1 MKHQSILFYSRCLL
15 AILAIT
21 GTALEIIKYG
31 VGMLMYYTVQSNL
44 LVSVF
49 AVYMVYAMSKSVDL
63 QTSHF
68 LRIKAAVT
76 MSIMI
81 TCVVYHF
88 MLAPL
93 ADDFW
98 RLENLLCHYIVPLYF
113 LLDTLIV
120 DRQQQYKWFDP
131 IWWTLLP
138 VLYMIFGLVN
148 GLFIKIPIPDAK
160 DSPFAYFF
168 LNVPKYGWTYVL
180 TYAGV
185 IFVAY
190 LVCGFLLAGLKSIKL
205 KTSLSFGKNSQ

>member
-1 MKHQSILFYSRCLL
+1 MKNQTILFYSRCLL
-15 AILAIT
+15 AVLAIT
-21 GTALEIIKYG
+21 GMVLEIVKYG
-31 VGMLMYYTVQSNL
+31 IGMLMYYTVLSNL

-49 AVYMVYAMSKSVDL
+49 AVYMVLAMKKGEDL
-63 QTSHF
+63 QAPRF

-81 TCVVYHF
+81 TCVVYHL

-93 ADDFW
+93 AEDFW
-98 RLENLLCHYIVPLYF
+98 RVENMLCHYIVPIYF
-113 LLDTLIV
+113 LLDTLLV

-168 LNVPKYGWTYVL
+168 LNVPKYGWSYVL
-180 TYAGV
+180 TYAGT

-190 LVCGFLLAGLKSIKL
+190 LVFGFVLTGVKSVNVRRNL
-205 KTSLSFGKNSQ
+205 VNR

>member
-1 MKHQSILFYSRCLL
+1 MKNQTFLFYSRCLL
-15 AILAIT
+15 AVLAIT

-31 VGMLMYYTVQSNL
+31 IGMLMYYTVLSNL

-49 AVYMVYAMSKSVDL
+49 SVYMVYAMYKGLDL
-63 QTSHF
+63 QSAKF

-88 MLAPL
+88 MLAPI

-98 RLENLLCHYIVPLYF
+98 RVENMLCHYIVPVYF
-113 LLDTLIV
+113 LLDTLLV
-120 DRQQQYKWFDP
+120 DQKGQYKWFDP
-131 IWWTLLP
+131 IWWTILP

-168 LNVPKYGWTYVL
+168 LNVPKYGWAYVL
-180 TYAGV
+180 TYAGT

-190 LVCGFLLAGLKSIKL
+190 LVCGFILAGVKSL
-205 KTSLSFGKNSQ
+205 NVRRSLLNK

>member
-1 MKHQSILFYSRCLL
+1 MKNQTILFYSRCLL
-15 AILAIT
+15 AVLAIT
-21 GTALEIIKYG
+21 GTVLEIVKYG
-31 VGMLMYYTVQSNL
+31 IGMLMYYTVLSNL

-49 AVYMVYAMSKSVDL
+49 AVYMVYAMHKGHDL
-63 QTSHF
+63 QSAKF

-81 TCVVYHF
+81 TCVVYHL

-98 RLENLLCHYIVPLYF
+98 RVENMLCHYIVPIYF
-113 LLDTLIV
+113 LLDTLLV

-148 GLFIKIPIPDAK
+148 GLVIKIPIPDAK

-168 LNVPKYGWTYVL
+168 LNVPKYGWAYVL
-180 TYAGV
+180 TYAGT

-190 LVCGFLLAGLKSIKL
+190 LICGFILAGVKSL
-205 KTSLSFGKNSQ
+205 NVRRSLLNK

>member
-1 MKHQSILFYSRCLL
+1 M
-15 AILAIT
+15 AALAIT

-31 VGMLMYYTVQSNL
+31 IGMLMYYTVQSNL

-49 AVYMVYAMSKSVDL
+49 AVYMFYAMHKGHVL
-63 QTSHF
+63 QSAKF

-98 RLENLLCHYIVPLYF
+98 RVENLLCHYIVPLYS
-113 LLDTLIV
+113 LLDTLLV

-138 VLYMIFGLVN
+138 ILYMIFGLVN

-168 LNVPKYGWTYVL
+168 LNVPKYGWPYVL
-180 TYAGV
+180 TYAGT

-190 LVCGFLLAGLKSIKL
+190 LVFGFVLTGVKSVNLRRSLL
-205 KTSLSFGKNSQ
+205 NR

>member
-1 MKHQSILFYSRCLL
+1 MKNQTILFYSRCLL
-15 AILAIT
+15 AVLAIT
-21 GTALEIIKYG
+21 GTVLEILKYG
-31 VGMLMYYTVQSNL
+31 IGMLMYYTVLSNL

-49 AVYMVYAMSKSVDL
+49 AVYMVLAMKKGEDL
-63 QTSHF
+63 QAPRF

-81 TCVVYHF
+81 TCVVYHL

-98 RLENLLCHYIVPLYF
+98 RVENMLCHYIVPIYF
-113 LLDTLIV
+113 LLDTLLV

-168 LNVPKYGWTYVL
+168 LNVPKYGWPYVL
-180 TYAGV
+180 TYAGT

-190 LVCGFLLAGLKSIKL
+190 LVFGFVLTGVKSLNVRRSLL
-205 KTSLSFGKNSQ
+205 NR

>member
-1 MKHQSILFYSRCLL
+1 MKNQSFLFYSRCLL
-15 AILAIT
+15 AVLAIT

-31 VGMLMYYTVQSNL
+31 IGMLMYYTVQSNL

-49 AVYMVYAMSKSVDL
+49 AVYMVYAMTKGTDL
-63 QTSHF
+63 QTSKF

-76 MSIMI
+76 MSILI

-113 LLDTLIV
+113 LLDTLLV
-120 DRQQQYKWFDP
+120 DRQRQYKWFDP
-131 IWWTLLP
+131 IWWTALP
-138 VLYMIFGLVN
+138 LFYMVFGLIN
-148 GLFIKIPIPDAK
+148 GFFIKIPIPDAK

-180 TYAGV
+180 TYAGT

-190 LVCGFLLAGLKSIKL
+190 LLVGFFLFFVKSWRAKRVGANQPIA
-205 KTSLSFGKNSQ
+205 

>member
-1 MKHQSILFYSRCLL
+1 MKNQTILFYSRCLL
-15 AILAIT
+15 AVLAIT
-21 GTALEIIKYG
+21 GTVLEIVKYG
-31 VGMLMYYTVQSNL
+31 IGMLMYYTVLSNL

-49 AVYMVYAMSKSVDL
+49 AVYMVLAMKKGEDL
-63 QTSHF
+63 QATRF

-98 RLENLLCHYIVPLYF
+98 RVENMLCHYIVPIYF
-113 LLDTLIV
+113 LLDTLLV

-148 GLFIKIPIPDAK
+148 GFFIKIPIPDAK

-168 LNVPKYGWTYVL
+168 LNVPKYGWPYVL
-180 TYAGV
+180 TYAAT

-190 LVCGFLLAGLKSIKL
+190 LVFGFVLTGVKSVNLRRNLL
-205 KTSLSFGKNSQ
+205 NR

>member
-1 MKHQSILFYSRCLL
+1 MKNQSLLFYSRCLL
-15 AILAIT
+15 AALAIT

-31 VGMLMYYTVQSNL
+31 IGMLMYYTVQSNL

-49 AVYMVYAMSKSVDL
+49 AVYMVYAMHKGHDL
-63 QTSHF
+63 QSAKF

-98 RLENLLCHYIVPLYF
+98 RVENLLCHYIVPLYF
-113 LLDTLIV
+113 LLDTLLV

-168 LNVPKYGWTYVL
+168 LNVPKYGWPYVL
-180 TYAGV
+180 TYAGT
-185 IFVAY
+185 IFVTY
-190 LVCGFLLAGLKSIKL
+190 LVFGFVLTGVKSVNVRRNLL
-205 KTSLSFGKNSQ
+205 NR

>member
-31 VGMLMYYTVQSNL
+31 IGMLMYYTVQSNL
-44 LVSVF
+44 LVSLF
-49 AVYMVYAMSKSVDL
+49 AIYMVYAMSKSVDL
-63 QTSHF
+63 QTSRF
-68 LRIKAAVT
+68 FRIKAAVT

-120 DRQQQYKWFDP
+120 IVSNSTSGLTR
-131 IWWTLLP
+131 
-138 VLYMIFGLVN
+138 FG
-148 GLFIKIPIPDAK
+148 GRFCLF
-160 DSPFAYFF
+160 S
-168 LNVPKYGWTYVL
+168 T
-180 TYAGV
+180 
-185 IFVAY
+185 
-190 LVCGFLLAGLKSIKL
+190 
-205 KTSLSFGKNSQ
+205 

>member
-1 MKHQSILFYSRCLL
+1 MKNQSFLFYSRCLL
-15 AILAIT
+15 ALLAIA

-31 VGMLMYYTVQSNL
+31 IGMLMYYTVQSNL

-49 AVYMVYAMSKSVDL
+49 TVYMVYAMYKGLDL
-63 QTSHF
+63 QSAKF
-68 LRIKAAVT
+68 LRLKAAVT

-88 MLAPL
+88 MLAPI

-98 RLENLLCHYIVPLYF
+98 RVENMLCHYIVPVYF
-113 LLDTLIV
+113 LLDTLLV
-120 DRQQQYKWFDP
+120 DQKGQYKWFDP
-131 IWWTLLP
+131 IWWTILP
-138 VLYMIFGLVN
+138 VLYMVFGLVN

-168 LNVPKYGWTYVL
+168 LNVPKYGWPYVL
-180 TYAGV
+180 TYAGT

-190 LVCGFLLAGLKSIKL
+190 LMCGFILAGVKSL
-205 KTSLSFGKNSQ
+205 NVRRSLLNK

>member
-1 MKHQSILFYSRCLL
+1 MKNQSLLFYSRCLL
-15 AILAIT
+15 AALAIT

-31 VGMLMYYTVQSNL
+31 IGMLMYYTVQSNL

-49 AVYMVYAMSKSVDL
+49 AVYMVYAMHKGHDL
-63 QTSHF
+63 QSAKL

-98 RLENLLCHYIVPLYF
+98 RVENLLCHYIVPLYF
-113 LLDTLIV
+113 LLDTLLV
-120 DRQQQYKWFDP
+120 DSQQQYKWFDP

-138 VLYMIFGLVN
+138 ILYMIFGLVN

-168 LNVPKYGWTYVL
+168 LNVPKYGWNFVL
-180 TYAGV
+180 TYAGT

-190 LVCGFLLAGLKSIKL
+190 LFSGFILAGVKSL
-205 KTSLSFGKNSQ
+205 NVGRGLLNR

>member
-1 MKHQSILFYSRCLL
+1 MKNQSFLFYSRCLQAAL
-15 AILAIT
+15 AIA

-31 VGMLMYYTVQSNL
+31 IGMLMYYTVQSNL

-49 AVYMVYAMSKSVDL
+49 AVYMVYAMTKGTDL
-63 QTSHF
+63 QTSKF

-76 MSIMI
+76 MSILI

-113 LLDTLIV
+113 LLDTLLV
-120 DRQQQYKWFDP
+120 DRQRQYKWFDP
-131 IWWTLLP
+131 IWWTALP
-138 VLYMIFGLVN
+138 LFYMVFGLIN
-148 GLFIKIPIPDAK
+148 GFFIKIPIPDAK

-168 LNVPKYGWTYVL
+168 LNVPKYGWPYVL
-180 TYAGV
+180 TYAGT

-190 LVCGFLLAGLKSIKL
+190 LLVGFFLFFVKSWRAKRVGANQP
-205 KTSLSFGKNSQ
+205 TP

>member
-1 MKHQSILFYSRCLL
+1 MALL
-15 AILAIT
+15 AIA

-31 VGMLMYYTVQSNL
+31 IGMLMYYTVQSNL

-49 AVYMVYAMSKSVDL
+49 TVYMVYAMYKGLDL
-63 QTSHF
+63 QSAKF
-68 LRIKAAVT
+68 LRLKAAVT

-88 MLAPL
+88 MLAPI

-98 RLENLLCHYIVPLYF
+98 RVENMLCHYIVPVYF
-113 LLDTLIV
+113 LLDTLLV
-120 DRQQQYKWFDP
+120 DQKGQYKWFDP
-131 IWWTLLP
+131 IWWTILP
-138 VLYMIFGLVN
+138 VLYMVFGLVN

-168 LNVPKYGWTYVL
+168 LNVPKYGWPYVL
-180 TYAGV
+180 TYAGT

-190 LVCGFLLAGLKSIKL
+190 LMCGFILAGVKSL
-205 KTSLSFGKNSQ
+205 NVRRSLLNK

>member
-1 MKHQSILFYSRCLL
+1 MKNQTILFYSRCLL
-15 AILAIT
+15 AVLAIT
-21 GTALEIIKYG
+21 GTVLEIVKYG
-31 VGMLMYYTVQSNL
+31 IGMLMYYTVLSNL

-49 AVYMVYAMSKSVDL
+49 AVYMVYAMHKGHDL
-63 QTSHF
+63 QSAKF

-81 TCVVYHF
+81 TCVVYHL

-93 ADDFW
+93 AEDFW
-98 RLENLLCHYIVPLYF
+98 RVENMLCHYIVPIYF
-113 LLDTLIV
+113 LLDTLLV

-168 LNVPKYGWTYVL
+168 LNVPKYGWPYVL
-180 TYAGV
+180 TYAGT

-190 LVCGFLLAGLKSIKL
+190 LVFGFVLTGVKSVNLRRNLL
-205 KTSLSFGKNSQ
+205 NR

>member
-1 MKHQSILFYSRCLL
+1 MKNQSFLFYSRCLL
-15 AILAIT
+15 AALAIT

-31 VGMLMYYTVQSNL
+31 IGMLMYYTVQSNL
-44 LVSVF
+44 LVSLF
-49 AVYMVYAMSKSVDL
+49 AVYMVYAMHKGHDL
-63 QTSHF
+63 QSAKF

-81 TCVVYHF
+81 TCVVYHL

-98 RLENLLCHYIVPLYF
+98 RVENMLCHYIVPIYF
-113 LLDTLIV
+113 LLDTLLV

-148 GLFIKIPIPDAK
+148 GLVIKIPIPDAK

-168 LNVPKYGWTYVL
+168 LNVPKYGWNFVL
-180 TYAGV
+180 TYAGT

-190 LVCGFLLAGLKSIKL
+190 LVFGFILTGVKSLNVGRGLL
-205 KTSLSFGKNSQ
+205 NR

>member
-1 MKHQSILFYSRCLL
+1 MKNQTILFYSRCLL
-15 AILAIT
+15 AVLAIT
-21 GTALEIIKYG
+21 GTVLEIVKYG
-31 VGMLMYYTVQSNL
+31 IGMLMYYTVLSNL

-49 AVYMVYAMSKSVDL
+49 AVYMVLAMKKGEDL
-63 QTSHF
+63 QAPRF

-81 TCVVYHF
+81 TCVVYHL

-98 RLENLLCHYIVPLYF
+98 RVENMLCHNIVPIYF
-113 LLDTLIV
+113 LLDTLLV

-148 GLFIKIPIPDAK
+148 GLVIKIPIPDAK

-168 LNVPKYGWTYVL
+168 LNVPEYGWPYVL
-180 TYAGV
+180 TYAGT

-190 LVCGFLLAGLKSIKL
+190 LVFGFVLTGVKSVNLRRNLL
-205 KTSLSFGKNSQ
+205 NR

>member
-1 MKHQSILFYSRCLL
+1 M
-15 AILAIT
+15 AALAIT

-31 VGMLMYYTVQSNL
+31 IGMLMYYTVQSNL

-49 AVYMVYAMSKSVDL
+49 AVYMVYAMHKGHDL
-63 QTSHF
+63 QSAKL

-98 RLENLLCHYIVPLYF
+98 RVENLLCHYIVPFYF
-113 LLDTLIV
+113 LLDTLLV
-120 DRQQQYKWFDP
+120 DSQQQYKWFDP

-138 VLYMIFGLVN
+138 ILYMIFGLVN

-168 LNVPKYGWTYVL
+168 LNVPKYGWNFVL
-180 TYAGV
+180 TYAGT

-190 LVCGFLLAGLKSIKL
+190 LFSGFILAGVKSL
-205 KTSLSFGKNSQ
+205 NVGRGLLNR

>member
-1 MKHQSILFYSRCLL
+1 MKNQSLLFYSRCLL
-15 AILAIT
+15 AALAIT

-31 VGMLMYYTVQSNL
+31 IGMLMYYTVQSNL

-49 AVYMVYAMSKSVDL
+49 AVYMVYAMYKGHDL
-63 QTSHF
+63 QSAKF

-81 TCVVYHF
+81 TCVVYHL

-98 RLENLLCHYIVPLYF
+98 RVENLLCHYIVPLYF
-113 LLDTLIV
+113 LLDTLLV

-168 LNVPKYGWTYVL
+168 LNVPKYGWPYVL
-180 TYAGV
+180 TYAGT

-190 LVCGFLLAGLKSIKL
+190 LVFGFVLTGVKSVTVRRGLL
-205 KTSLSFGKNSQ
+205 NR

>member
-1 MKHQSILFYSRCLL
+1 MKNQSFLFYSRCLL
-15 AILAIT
+15 AALAIA

-31 VGMLMYYTVQSNL
+31 IGMLMYYTVQSNL

-49 AVYMVYAMSKSVDL
+49 AVYMVYAMQKGLDL
-63 QTSHF
+63 QSANF

-98 RLENLLCHYIVPLYF
+98 RVENLLCHYIVPLNF
-113 LLDTLIV
+113 LLDTLLV
-120 DRQQQYKWFDP
+120 DRQGQYKWFDP
-131 IWWTLLP
+131 IWWTTLP
-138 VLYMIFGLVN
+138 LFYMIFGLVN

-168 LNVPKYGWTYVL
+168 LNVPKYGWPFVL
-180 TYAGV
+180 TYAGT

-190 LVCGFLLAGLKSIKL
+190 LVCGFILAGVKSL
-205 KTSLSFGKNSQ
+205 NVRRSLLNK

>member
-1 MKHQSILFYSRCLL
+1 MKNQTILFYSRCLL
-15 AILAIT
+15 AVLAIT
-21 GTALEIIKYG
+21 GTVLEIVKYG
-31 VGMLMYYTVQSNL
+31 IGMLMYYTVLSNL

-49 AVYMVYAMSKSVDL
+49 AVYMVLAMKKGEDL
-63 QTSHF
+63 QAPRF

-81 TCVVYHF
+81 TCVVYHL

-98 RLENLLCHYIVPLYF
+98 RVENMLCHYIVPIYF
-113 LLDTLIV
+113 LLDTLLV

-168 LNVPKYGWTYVL
+168 LNVPKYGWPYVL
-180 TYAGV
+180 TYAGT

-190 LVCGFLLAGLKSIKL
+190 LVFGFALTGVKSVTVRRGLL
-205 KTSLSFGKNSQ
+205 NR

>member
-1 MKHQSILFYSRCLL
+1 MKNQSFLFYSRCLL
-15 AILAIT
+15 AALAIA

-31 VGMLMYYTVQSNL
+31 IGMLMYYTVQSNL

-49 AVYMVYAMSKSVDL
+49 AVYMVYAMTKGTDL
-63 QTSHF
+63 QTSKF

-76 MSIMI
+76 MSILI

-113 LLDTLIV
+113 LLDTLLV
-120 DRQQQYKWFDP
+120 DRQRQYKWFDP
-131 IWWTLLP
+131 IWWTALP
-138 VLYMIFGLVN
+138 LFYMVFGLIN
-148 GLFIKIPIPDAK
+148 GFFIKIPIPDAK

-168 LNVPKYGWTYVL
+168 LNVPKYGWPYVL
-180 TYAGV
+180 TYAGT

-190 LVCGFLLAGLKSIKL
+190 LLVGFFLFFVKSWRAKRVGANQP
-205 KTSLSFGKNSQ
+205 TP

>member
-1 MKHQSILFYSRCLL
+1 MKNQSFLFYSRCLL
-15 AILAIT
+15 ALLAIT

-31 VGMLMYYTVQSNL
+31 IGMLMYYTVLSNL

-49 AVYMVYAMSKSVDL
+49 SVYMVYAMYKGLDL
-63 QTSHF
+63 QSAKF

-88 MLAPL
+88 MLAPI

-98 RLENLLCHYIVPLYF
+98 RVENMLCHYIVPVYF
-113 LLDTLIV
+113 LLDTLLV
-120 DRQQQYKWFDP
+120 DQKGQYKWFDP
-131 IWWTLLP
+131 IWWTILP

-168 LNVPKYGWTYVL
+168 LNVPKYGWAYVL
-180 TYAGV
+180 TYAGT

-190 LVCGFLLAGLKSIKL
+190 LVCGFILAGVKSL
-205 KTSLSFGKNSQ
+205 NVRRSLLNK

>member
-1 MKHQSILFYSRCLL
+1 MKNQSFLFYSRCLL
-15 AILAIT
+15 AALAIA

-31 VGMLMYYTVQSNL
+31 IGMLMYYTVQSNL

-49 AVYMVYAMSKSVDL
+49 AVYMVYAMYKGLDL
-63 QTSHF
+63 QSAKF
-68 LRIKAAVT
+68 LRLKAAVT
-76 MSIMI
+76 MSILI

-113 LLDTLIV
+113 LLDTLLV
-120 DRQQQYKWFDP
+120 DRQRQYKWFDP
-131 IWWTLLP
+131 IWWTALP
-138 VLYMIFGLVN
+138 LFYMVFGLIN
-148 GLFIKIPIPDAK
+148 GFFIKIPIPDAK

-168 LNVPKYGWTYVL
+168 LNVPKYGWPYVL
-180 TYAGV
+180 TYAGT

-190 LVCGFLLAGLKSIKL
+190 LLVGFFLFFVKSWRAKRVGANQP
-205 KTSLSFGKNSQ
+205 TA

>member
-1 MKHQSILFYSRCLL
+1 MKNQSLLFYSRCLL
-15 AILAIT
+15 AALAIT

-31 VGMLMYYTVQSNL
+31 IGMLMYYTVLSNL

-49 AVYMVYAMSKSVDL
+49 AVYMVLAMKKGEDL
-63 QTSHF
+63 QAPRF

-81 TCVVYHF
+81 TCVVYHL

-93 ADDFW
+93 AEDFW
-98 RLENLLCHYIVPLYF
+98 RVENMLCHYIVPIYF
-113 LLDTLIV
+113 LLDTLLV

-148 GLFIKIPIPDAK
+148 GFFIKIPIPDAK

-168 LNVPKYGWTYVL
+168 LNVPKYGWPYVL
-180 TYAGV
+180 TYAGT

-190 LVCGFLLAGLKSIKL
+190 LVFGFVLTGVKSVTVRRGLL
-205 KTSLSFGKNSQ
+205 NR

>member
-1 MKHQSILFYSRCLL
+1 MKNQSFLFYSRCLL
-15 AILAIT
+15 ALLAIV

-31 VGMLMYYTVQSNL
+31 IGMLMYYTVLSNL

-49 AVYMVYAMSKSVDL
+49 SVYMVYAMYKGLDL
-63 QTSHF
+63 QSAKF
-68 LRIKAAVT
+68 LRLKAAVT

-98 RLENLLCHYIVPLYF
+98 RVENLLCHYIVPLYF
-113 LLDTLIV
+113 LLDTLFV
-120 DRQQQYKWFDP
+120 DRQGQYKWFDP
-131 IWWTLLP
+131 IWWTILP

-168 LNVPKYGWTYVL
+168 LNVPKYGWAYVL
-180 TYAGV
+180 TYAGT

-190 LVCGFLLAGLKSIKL
+190 LVCGFMLAGVKSL
-205 KTSLSFGKNSQ
+205 NVRRSLINK

>member
-1 MKHQSILFYSRCLL
+1 MKNQTILFYSRCLL
-15 AILAIT
+15 AVLAIT
-21 GTALEIIKYG
+21 GTVLEIVKYG
-31 VGMLMYYTVQSNL
+31 IGMLMYYTVLSNL

-49 AVYMVYAMSKSVDL
+49 AVYMVLAMKKGEDL
-63 QTSHF
+63 QAPRF

-81 TCVVYHF
+81 TCVVYHL

-98 RLENLLCHYIVPLYF
+98 RVENMLCHNIVPIYF
-113 LLDTLIV
+113 LLDTLLV

-148 GLFIKIPIPDAK
+148 GLVIKIPIPDAK

-168 LNVPKYGWTYVL
+168 LNVPEYGWPYVL
-180 TYAGV
+180 TYAGT

-190 LVCGFLLAGLKSIKL
+190 LVFGFVLTGVKSVNLSRNLL
-205 KTSLSFGKNSQ
+205 NR

>member
-1 MKHQSILFYSRCLL
+1 MKNQTILFYSRCLL
-15 AILAIT
+15 AVLAIT
-21 GTALEIIKYG
+21 GTVLEIVKYG
-31 VGMLMYYTVQSNL
+31 IGMLMYYTVLSNL

-49 AVYMVYAMSKSVDL
+49 AVYMVLAMKKGEDL
-63 QTSHF
+63 QAPRF

-81 TCVVYHF
+81 TCVVYHL

-98 RLENLLCHYIVPLYF
+98 RVENMLCHYIVPIYF
-113 LLDTLIV
+113 LLDTLLV

-138 VLYMIFGLVN
+138 FLYMIFGLVN
-148 GLFIKIPIPDAK
+148 GLVIKIPIPDAK

-168 LNVPKYGWTYVL
+168 LNVPKYGWPYVL
-180 TYAGV
+180 TYAGT

-190 LVCGFLLAGLKSIKL
+190 LVFGFVLTGVKSVTVRRGLL
-205 KTSLSFGKNSQ
+205 NR

>member
-1 MKHQSILFYSRCLL
+1 MKNQTILFYSRCLL
-15 AILAIT
+15 AVLAIT
-21 GTALEIIKYG
+21 GTVLEIVKYG
-31 VGMLMYYTVQSNL
+31 IGMLMYYTVLSNL
-44 LVSVF
+44 LVSIF
-49 AVYMVYAMSKSVDL
+49 AVYMVLAMKKGEDL
-63 QTSHF
+63 QAPCF

-81 TCVVYHF
+81 TCVVYHL

-98 RLENLLCHYIVPLYF
+98 RVENMLCHYIVPIYF
-113 LLDTLIV
+113 LLDTLLV

-168 LNVPKYGWTYVL
+168 LNVPKYGWPYVL
-180 TYAGV
+180 TYAGT

-190 LVCGFLLAGLKSIKL
+190 LVFGFVLTGVKSVTVRRNLL
-205 KTSLSFGKNSQ
+205 NR

>member
-1 MKHQSILFYSRCLL
+1 MKNQTILFYSRCLL
-15 AILAIT
+15 AVLAIT
-21 GTALEIIKYG
+21 GTVLEIVKYG
-31 VGMLMYYTVQSNL
+31 IGMLMYYTVLSNL

-49 AVYMVYAMSKSVDL
+49 AVYMVYAMYKGHDL
-63 QTSHF
+63 QSAKF
-68 LRIKAAVT
+68 LRIKAVVT

-98 RLENLLCHYIVPLYF
+98 RVENMLCHYIVPIYF
-113 LLDTLIV
+113 LFDTLLV

-138 VLYMIFGLVN
+138 ILYMIFGLVN
-148 GLFIKIPIPDAK
+148 GLVIKIPIPDAK

-168 LNVPKYGWTYVL
+168 LNVPKYGWNFVL
-180 TYAGV
+180 TYAGT

-190 LVCGFLLAGLKSIKL
+190 LVFGFILTGVKSLNVGRGLL
-205 KTSLSFGKNSQ
+205 NR

>member
-1 MKHQSILFYSRCLL
+1 MKNQTILFYSRCLL
-15 AILAIT
+15 AVLAIT
-21 GTALEIIKYG
+21 GTVLEILKYG
-31 VGMLMYYTVQSNL
+31 IGMLMYYTVLSNL

-49 AVYMVYAMSKSVDL
+49 AVYMVLAMKKGEDL
-63 QTSHF
+63 QAPRF

-81 TCVVYHF
+81 TCVVYHL

-98 RLENLLCHYIVPLYF
+98 RVENMLCHYIVPIYF
-113 LLDTLIV
+113 LLDTLLV

-168 LNVPKYGWTYVL
+168 LNVPKYGWPYVL
-180 TYAGV
+180 TYAGT

-190 LVCGFLLAGLKSIKL
+190 LVFGFILTGVKSVNLRRNLL
-205 KTSLSFGKNSQ
+205 NR

>member
-1 MKHQSILFYSRCLL
+1 MKNQSFLFYSRCLL
-15 AILAIT
+15 AALAIT

-31 VGMLMYYTVQSNL
+31 IGMLMYYTVQSNL

-49 AVYMVYAMSKSVDL
+49 AVYMVYAMTKGADL
-63 QTSHF
+63 QTSKF

-76 MSIMI
+76 MSILI

-98 RLENLLCHYIVPLYF
+98 RVENLLCHYIVPLYF
-113 LLDTLIV
+113 LLDTLLV
-120 DRQQQYKWFDP
+120 DRQRQYKWFDP
-131 IWWTLLP
+131 IWWTTLP
-138 VLYMIFGLVN
+138 LFYMIFGLVN

-168 LNVPKYGWTYVL
+168 LNVPKYGWPYVL
-180 TYAGV
+180 TYAGT

-190 LVCGFLLAGLKSIKL
+190 LLVGFSLFFVKSWRANRVGANQP
-205 KTSLSFGKNSQ
+205 TA

>member
-1 MKHQSILFYSRCLL
+1 MKNQSFLLYSRCLL
-15 AILAIT
+15 AVLAIT

-31 VGMLMYYTVQSNL
+31 IGMLMYYTVLSNL

-49 AVYMVYAMSKSVDL
+49 AVYMVYAMNKGLDL
-63 QTSHF
+63 QSAKF

-88 MLAPL
+88 MLAPI

-98 RLENLLCHYIVPLYF
+98 RVENILCHYIVPVYF
-113 LLDTLIV
+113 LLDTLLV
-120 DRQQQYKWFDP
+120 DQQGQYKWFDP
-131 IWWTLLP
+131 IWWTILP
-138 VLYMIFGLVN
+138 VIYMVFGLVN

-168 LNVPKYGWTYVL
+168 LNVPKYGWAYVL
-180 TYAGV
+180 TYAGT

-190 LVCGFLLAGLKSIKL
+190 LICGFILAGVKSL
-205 KTSLSFGKNSQ
+205 NVRRSLLNK

>member
-1 MKHQSILFYSRCLL
+1 MKNQTFLFYSRCLL
-15 AILAIT
+15 TVLAIT

-31 VGMLMYYTVQSNL
+31 IGMLMYYTVLSNL

-49 AVYMVYAMSKSVDL
+49 AVYMVYAMYKGLDL
-63 QTSHF
+63 QTAKF

-88 MLAPL
+88 MLAPI

-98 RLENLLCHYIVPLYF
+98 RVENMLCHYIVPVYF
-113 LLDTLIV
+113 LLDTLLV
-120 DRQQQYKWFDP
+120 DQQGQYKGFDP
-131 IWWTLLP
+131 IWWTILP
-138 VLYMIFGLVN
+138 VLYMVFGLVN

-168 LNVPKYGWTYVL
+168 LNVPKYGWAYVL
-180 TYAGV
+180 TYAGT

-190 LVCGFLLAGLKSIKL
+190 LMCGFILAGVKSL
-205 KTSLSFGKNSQ
+205 NVRRSLLNK

>member
-1 MKHQSILFYSRCLL
+1 MALL
-15 AILAIT
+15 AIV

-31 VGMLMYYTVQSNL
+31 IGMLMYYTVLSNL

-49 AVYMVYAMSKSVDL
+49 SVYMVYAMYKGLDL
-63 QTSHF
+63 QSAKF
-68 LRIKAAVT
+68 LRLKAAVT

-98 RLENLLCHYIVPLYF
+98 RVENLLCHYIVPLYF
-113 LLDTLIV
+113 LLDTLFV
-120 DRQQQYKWFDP
+120 DRQGQYKWFDP
-131 IWWTLLP
+131 IWWTILP

-168 LNVPKYGWTYVL
+168 LNVPKYGWAYVL
-180 TYAGV
+180 TYAGT

-190 LVCGFLLAGLKSIKL
+190 LVCGFMLAGVKSL
-205 KTSLSFGKNSQ
+205 NVRRSLINK